1 MFQVGMCLKIMET
14 LHIVHTIGLH
24 RIPIVPPSLGF
35 SWLTFFHSYEGHE
48 SLNELFPLLSRLL
61 PFSSNEGVYH
71 FRTFYRVVLYI
82 RYIVLPS
89 S

>member
-1 MFQVGMCLKIMET
+1 MVQVGMCLTIMAT
-14 LHIVHTIGLH
+14 LHIVYTIGLH
-24 RIPIVPPSLGF
+24 HIPIVPSSLGF

-48 SLNELFPLLSRLL
+48 SLDELFPLLSRLL
-61 PFSSNEGVYH
+61 PSSSNEGVYH
-71 FRTFYRVVLYI
+71 LRTFYRVVLYI